1 MAILRWGLMN
11 RLFAIV
17 GMCGSGKSIACDVLR
32 GMGWEYLRFGQIT
45 IDRLKEEGREITEAN
60 EREMR
65 EALRRE
71 HGMGAY
77 ALLSLPRIEALLEN
91 NNVVIDGLYSW
102 SEYKALRE
110 RFKERFTVICVYA
123 SPETRYS
130 RLNERVHG
138 EEDREH
144 RMRTLTPE
152 QAKERDYS
160 EIENLEKGG
169 PIAMADY
176 TIVNESSLEDLRKA
190 IRDLASSG

>member
-1 MAILRWGLMN
+1 
-11 RLFAIV
+11 
-17 GMCGSGKSIACDVLR
+17 
-32 GMGWEYLRFGQIT
+32 MGWEYLRFGQIT

-77 ALLSLPRIEALLEN
+77 AILSLPRIEALLEN
-91 NNVVIDGLYSW
+91 NSVVIDGLYSW

-130 RLNERVHG
+130 RLSERVHG

-144 RMRTLTPE
+144 RMRALTPE

-176 TIVNESSLEDLRKA
+176 TVVNESSLEDLRKT
-190 IRDLASSG
+190 IRDLASFG